1 MPQRDAPNHQPLRRN
16 VWAGQRPER
25 NHTHYGKELTM
36 TTPQILV
43 TGATGATGLATV
55 EALQGSGKRVRA
67 LVHSDDG
74 RAEPLRRLGA
84 EVVTGDLLDIDSVR
98 AALDNVDAAYFV
110 YPIRPQ
116 LLDATAY
123 YAQAAHEAGVGAI
136 VNLSQR
142 TARRDA
148 ISHAAQNHWIAERIF
163 DWAPVPVTHLRP
175 TLFAEWLL
183 YPFTVDGI
191 VHRDVLALPFGNAR
205 FAPIAA
211 QDQGRVI
218 ATILSDPSAHAG
230 QTYNLSGPA
239 ILDGDGIA
247 EALSEALGRAIGY
260 VPLPIGDFQ
269 AAVSQIPYLSTY
281 FAQHIGG
288 VAHDFENGLVAEDNN
303 AVEPLTGVAPMSIQ
317 DFARSHQSTF
327 TTQVAVPHSA

>member
-1 MPQRDAPNHQPLRRN
+1 
-16 VWAGQRPER
+16 
-25 NHTHYGKELTM
+25 M
-36 TTPQILV
+36 TTSQILV
-43 TGATGATGLATV
+43 TGATGSTGLATV
-55 EALQGSGKRVRA
+55 AALQGSGHRVRA
-67 LVHSDDG
+67 LVHRDDE
-74 RAEPLRRLGA
+74 RSEPLHRLGA

-98 AALDNVDAAYFV
+98 AALASVDAAYFV
-110 YPIRPQ
+110 FPIQPR

-123 YAQAAHEAGVGAI
+123 FAQAAHEAGVGSI

-191 VHRDVLALPFGNAR
+191 ANRDVLALPFGRAR
-205 FAPIAA
+205 FAPVAA

-218 ATILSDPSAHAG
+218 ATLLSDPSAHAG
-230 QTYNLSGPA
+230 RTYNLSGPA
-239 ILDGDGIA
+239 VLDGDGIA
-247 EALSEALGRAIGY
+247 EALSESLGRTIRY
-260 VPLPIGDFQ
+260 VPIPIADFQ
-269 AAVSQIPYLSTY
+269 ATVSQIAYLSTF

-288 VAHDFENGLVAEDNN
+288 VAYDFENGLVAEDNN
-303 AVEPLTGVAPMSIQ
+303 AVEPLTGIAPMSIQ
-317 DFARSHQSTF
+317 EFAKSHLSAF
-327 TTQVAVPHSA
+327 TRQAIPEPA